1 MIVKSQP
8 YNKETMKKKK
18 TLSIT
23 KNNHSFEFKYKLNL
37 HKQSED
43 YFENSSSSL
52 LLVNKDKNNMNSM
65 HLNSIADHISCHPLK
80 PKQNVSILV
89 ISMLILCL
97 IECMSRPAFAS
108 SLHMSSSNSNNNNNK
123 LAPLYWVTNN
133 RKFYEST
140 NENYYL
146 KLNAHIGDNI
156 DLVCPKQARTGTAN
170 ESSSH
175 YHKNNHSV
183 IDQSELNQAHYL
195 TIYKVGS
202 KYEFDNCI
210 INPNNIETV
219 PILKCDKPSINTKFT
234 IYFVK
239 YSPVPF
245 ALEFEEDKEY
255 FFLSTS
261 SGTKDG
267 LNFMTGGLCSKFNMR
282 FSIKINAVSSES
294 QQITI
299 NSSLVKKHELHN
311 QAAASAS
318 SSQLLSDEDSIILQ
332 QLKER
337 IKSTVASLNSAVN
350 RNDDKSASE
359 QLTPSQSS
367 NLILMSN
374 SFNLFPNQ
382 YHIYFLLVIYFFL
395 ITKFFV

>member
-1 MIVKSQP
+1 
-8 YNKETMKKKK
+8 
-18 TLSIT
+18 
-23 KNNHSFEFKYKLNL
+23 
-37 HKQSED
+37 
-43 YFENSSSSL
+43 
-52 LLVNKDKNNMNSM
+52 
-65 HLNSIADHISCHPLK
+65 
-80 PKQNVSILV
+80 
-89 ISMLILCL
+89 
-97 IECMSRPAFAS
+97 
-108 SLHMSSSNSNNNNNK
+108 
-123 LAPLYWVTNN
+123 
-133 RKFYEST
+133 
-140 NENYYL
+140 
-146 KLNAHIGDNI
+146 
-156 DLVCPKQARTGTAN
+156 
-170 ESSSH
+170 
-175 YHKNNHSV
+175 
-183 IDQSELNQAHYL
+183 
-195 TIYKVGS
+195 
-202 KYEFDNCI
+202 
-210 INPNNIETV
+210 
-219 PILKCDKPSINTKFT
+219 
-234 IYFVK
+234 
-239 YSPVPF
+239 
-245 ALEFEEDKEY
+245 
-255 FFLSTS
+255 
-261 SGTKDG
+261 
-267 LNFMTGGLCSKFNMR
+267 MR

>member
-1 MIVKSQP
+1 
-8 YNKETMKKKK
+8 MKKKK
-18 TLSIT
+18 SLSLS
-23 KNNHSFEFKYKLNL
+23 NHNYNFEFEYNKLKL
-37 HKQSED
+37 HKHSNHLAE
-43 YFENSSSSL
+43 ENLSSSSL
-52 LLVNKDKNNMNSM
+52 SLLVIRTKNHMNSM
-65 HLNSIADHISCHPLK
+65 YSNSIADYSKRHQLK
-80 PKQNVSILV
+80 SKQNVSILT

-97 IECMSRPAFAS
+97 IECLGRPAFAS
-108 SLHMSSSNSNNNNNK
+108 SLHMTSSNSNNNNNK
-123 LAPLYWVTNN
+123 LAPLYWATNN

-146 KLNAHIGDNI
+146 KLNAHIGDSI

-170 ESSSH
+170 DSSSH
-175 YHKNNHSV
+175 VYNNNHSV

-282 FSIKINAVSSES
+282 FSIKINAASSES
-294 QQITI
+294 AQSATI

-311 QAAASAS
+311 QAAASSS

-337 IKSTVASLNSAVN
+337 IQSTVASLNSAVN

-374 SFNLFPNQ
+374 SFNLLPNQ
-382 YHIYFLLVIYFFL
+382 FHIYFLLVIYFFL
-395 ITKFFV
+395 ITNFFV

>member
-1 MIVKSQP
+1 
-8 YNKETMKKKK
+8 MKKKK

-43 YFENSSSSL
+43 YFENSSSL

-156 DLVCPKQARTGTAN
+156 DLG
-170 ESSSH
+170 
-175 YHKNNHSV
+175 
-183 IDQSELNQAHYL
+183 
-195 TIYKVGS
+195 
-202 KYEFDNCI
+202 I

-255 FFLSTS
+255 FSLSTS